1 MTLSPYYTHADGR
14 ESAFTVTPPRIK
26 FGPGSLREVGHDAA
40 QLGITRAALFTDKSV
55 AKLEPVATVKAA
67 LNAAS
72 IDVAVF
78 DEVEVE
84 PTDRSF
90 KAAIEFAKAGE
101 FDGFVSV
108 GGGSSMDTAK
118 AADLYTSHPPRNFL
132 DYVNAP
138 IGNAIPVPGP
148 LKPHIACPTTFGT
161 ASECTAVAIF
171 DLLEMEVKTG
181 ISNAYLRPSLGVLDP
196 DTLATLPGEV
206 IAANGFD
213 VFTHACES
221 YTAVPYTSR
230 EAPADPAGRPVYQ
243 GANPYSDLSTL
254 EAIRII
260 GANLVEAVKQPGASE
275 FREKL
280 MFAGMLAGIGFGNSG
295 VHIPHAM
302 AYAVAGLVRDYYP
315 HGWESNHPMVP
326 HGTSVIVNA
335 PAAFRFTGPACP
347 ERHFTAAEAMGADV
361 AGADIAEGGN
371 LLADRI
377 VAMMRETGL
386 PNGISGVGY
395 GPEDIPNLVKGTL
408 PQQRLL
414 VMSPQAVGEAELT
427 QLFKDAMRYWTE

>member
-1 MTLSPYYTHADGR
+1 MTLSPYYSHAEGR
-14 ESAFTVTPPRIK
+14 ESAFTVNPPRIK
-26 FGPGSLREVGHDAA
+26 FGPGSLREVGHDAKA
-40 QLGITRAALFTDKSV
+40 LAMSRAALYTDKTV
-55 AKLEPVATVKAA
+55 ARLDSVATVTAA
-67 LNAAS
+67 LTAAG

-84 PTDRSF
+84 PKDKSF
-90 KAAIEFAKAGE
+90 KAGIEFARAGA
-101 FDGFVSV
+101 FDGFLSV

-118 AADLYTSHPPRNFL
+118 AANLYTTYPPADFL

-138 IGNAIPVPGP
+138 IGKALPVPGP

-171 DLLEMEVKTG
+171 DLLEMAVKTG
-181 ISNAYLRPSLGVLDP
+181 ISNAHLRPALGVLDP

-213 VFTHACES
+213 AFTHACES
-221 YTAVPYTSR
+221 YTAIPYTSR
-230 EAPADPAGRPVYQ
+230 ARPDDPSARPVYQ
-243 GANPYSDLSTL
+243 GANPYCDLSTL
-254 EAIRII
+254 EAIRLI
-260 GANLVEAVKQPGASE
+260 GGNLVEAVKQPGASQ

-315 HGWESNHPMVP
+315 RGWESNHPMVP

-361 AGADIAEGGN
+361 RGAEAAEGGD

-377 VAMMRETGL
+377 IEMMKETGL
-386 PNGISGVGY
+386 PNGIGGVGY
-395 GPEDIPNLVKGTL
+395 GEEDIPSLVKGTL

-414 VMSPQAVGEAELT
+414 VMSPAQVGEAELT
-427 QLFKDAMRYWTE
+427 QLFKDAMRYW

>member
-1 MTLSPYYTHADGR
+1 MTLSPYYVHAEGC
-14 ESAFTVTPPRIK
+14 EAAFTVTPPKIK
-26 FGPGSLREVGHDAA
+26 FGPGALREVGHDARA
-40 QLGITRAALFTDKSV
+40 LCITRAALFTDANV
-55 AKLEPVATVKAA
+55 AGLESVATVTSA
-67 LNAAS
+67 LKDAG
-72 IDVAVF
+72 IDVAIY
-78 DEVEVE
+78 DAVEVE
-84 PTDRSF
+84 PTDKSF
-90 KAAIEFAKAGE
+90 KAAIEFAKKGN
-101 FDGFVSV
+101 FDGFISV

-118 AADLYTSHPPRNFL
+118 AAALYTSHPPDDFL

-138 IGNAIPVPGP
+138 IGKAVQVPGP

-181 ISNAYLRPSLGVLDP
+181 ISSPYLRPNLGVLDP
-196 DTLATLPGEV
+196 DTLGTLPSEV

-230 EAPADPAGRPVYQ
+230 EKPDDPTARPVYQ

-254 EAIRII
+254 EAIRLI
-260 GANLVEAVKQPGASE
+260 GDNLVDAVKHPGASE

-280 MFAGMLAGIGFGNSG
+280 MFSGLLAGIGFGNSG

-315 HGWESNHPMVP
+315 QGWKSNQPMVP

-347 ERHFTAAEAMGADV
+347 ERHFAAAEAMRADVSGADTAD
-361 AGADIAEGGN
+361 AGD

-377 VAMMRETGL
+377 IAMMKETGL
-386 PNGISGVGY
+386 PNGIGGVGY
-395 GPEDIPNLVKGTL
+395 GSEDIPNLVKGTL

-414 VMSPQAVGEAELT
+414 VMSPKPVGEAELT
-427 QLFKDAMRYWTE
+427 QLFKDALCYW

>member
-1 MTLSPYYTHADGR
+1 MTLSPYYVHAEGR
-14 ESAFTVTPPRIK
+14 EAAFTVTPPKIK
-26 FGPGSLREVGHDAA
+26 FGPGALREVGHDARA
-40 QLGITRAALFTDKSV
+40 HCITRAALFTDANV
-55 AKLEPVATVKAA
+55 AGLESVATVTSA
-67 LNAAS
+67 LKGAG
-72 IDVAVF
+72 IDVAIY
-78 DEVEVE
+78 DAVEVE
-84 PTDRSF
+84 PTDKSF
-90 KAAIEFAKAGE
+90 KAAIEFAKKGN
-101 FDGFVSV
+101 FDGFISV

-118 AADLYTSHPPRNFL
+118 AAALYTSHPPDDFL

-138 IGNAIPVPGP
+138 IGEAVQVPGP

-181 ISNAYLRPSLGVLDP
+181 ISSPYLRPSLGVLDP
-196 DTLATLPGEV
+196 DTLGTLPSEV

-230 EAPADPAGRPVYQ
+230 EKPDDPTARPVYQ

-254 EAIRII
+254 EAIRLI
-260 GANLVEAVKQPGASE
+260 GDNLVDAVKQPGASE

-280 MFAGMLAGIGFGNSG
+280 MFSGLLAGIGFGNSG

-315 HGWESNHPMVP
+315 HGWKSNHPMVP

-335 PAAFRFTGPACP
+335 PSAFRFTGPACP
-347 ERHFTAAEAMGADV
+347 ERHFAAAEAMRADVSGADTAD
-361 AGADIAEGGN
+361 AGD

-377 VAMMRETGL
+377 IAMMKETGL
-386 PNGISGVGY
+386 PNGIGGVGY
-395 GPEDIPNLVKGTL
+395 GAEDIPNLVKGTL

-414 VMSPQAVGEAELT
+414 VMSPKPVGEAELT
-427 QLFKDAMRYWTE
+427 QLFKDALCYW

>member
-1 MTLSPYYTHADGR
+1 MTLSPYYSHAEGR
-14 ESAFTVTPPRIK
+14 ESAFTVNPPRIK
-26 FGPGSLREVGHDAA
+26 FGPGSLREVGHDAKA
-40 QLGITRAALFTDKSV
+40 LGMSRVALYTDKTV
-55 AKLEPVATVKAA
+55 ARLDSVATVKAA
-67 LNAAS
+67 LTAAG

-84 PTDRSF
+84 PTDKSF
-90 KAAIEFAKAGE
+90 KACIEFARAGA
-101 FDGFVSV
+101 FDGFFSV

-118 AADLYTSHPPRNFL
+118 AANLYTTYPPADFL

-138 IGNAIPVPGP
+138 IGKALPVPGP

-171 DLLEMEVKTG
+171 DLLEMAVKTG
-181 ISNAYLRPSLGVLDP
+181 ISNAHLRPALGVLDP

-221 YTAVPYTSR
+221 YTAIPYTSR
-230 EAPADPAGRPVYQ
+230 ARPDAPSARPVYQ

-254 EAIRII
+254 EAIRLI
-260 GANLVEAVKQPGASE
+260 GGNLVEAVKQPGASQ

-315 HGWESNHPMVP
+315 RGWESNHPMVP

-347 ERHFTAAEAMGADV
+347 ERHLTAAEAMGADIR
-361 AGADIAEGGN
+361 GAEAAEGGD

-377 VAMMRETGL
+377 IEMMKETGL
-386 PNGISGVGY
+386 PNGIGGVGY
-395 GPEDIPNLVKGTL
+395 GEEDIPSLVKGTL

-414 VMSPQAVGEAELT
+414 VMSPTPVGEAELT
-427 QLFKDAMRYWTE
+427 QLFKDAMRYW

>member
-1 MTLSPYYTHADGR
+1 MTLSPYYSHAEGR
-14 ESAFTVTPPRIK
+14 ESAFTVNPPRIK
-26 FGPGSLREVGHDAA
+26 FGPGSLREVGHDAKA
-40 QLGITRAALFTDKSV
+40 FGMSRVALYTDKTV
-55 AKLEPVATVKAA
+55 ARLDSVATVKAA
-67 LNAAS
+67 LTAAG

-84 PTDRSF
+84 PTDKSF
-90 KAAIEFAKAGE
+90 KAGIEFARAGA
-101 FDGFVSV
+101 FDGFLSV

-118 AADLYTSHPPRNFL
+118 AANLYTTYPPADFL

-138 IGNAIPVPGP
+138 IGKALPVPGP

-171 DLLEMEVKTG
+171 DLLEMAVKTG
-181 ISNAYLRPSLGVLDP
+181 ISNAHLRPALGVLDP

-221 YTAVPYTSR
+221 YTALPYTSR
-230 EAPADPAGRPVYQ
+230 ARPDAPSARPVYQ

-254 EAIRII
+254 EAIRLI
-260 GANLVEAVKQPGASE
+260 GGNLVEAVKQPGASQ

-315 HGWESNHPMVP
+315 RGWESNHPMVP

-347 ERHFTAAEAMGADV
+347 ERHLTAAEAMGADIR
-361 AGADIAEGGN
+361 GAEAAEGGD

-377 VAMMRETGL
+377 IEMMKETGL
-386 PNGISGVGY
+386 PNGIGGVGY
-395 GPEDIPNLVKGTL
+395 GEEDIPSLVKGTL

-414 VMSPQAVGEAELT
+414 VMSPTPVGEAELT
-427 QLFKDAMRYWTE
+427 QLFKDAMRYW

>member
-1 MTLSPYYTHADGR
+1 MTLSPYYTHGEGR
-14 ESAFTVTPPRIK
+14 ESAFTVTPPKIK
-26 FGPGSLREVGHDAA
+26 FGPGSLREVGHDAKA
-40 QLGITRAALFTDKSV
+40 QGMSRAALYTDKKV
-55 AKLEPVATVKAA
+55 AGLEPVATVKGA
-67 LNAAS
+67 LSNAG
-72 IDVAVF
+72 IDVVIF

-84 PTDRSF
+84 PTDKSF
-90 KAAIEFAKAGE
+90 KAGIQFAKEGN
-101 FDGFVSV
+101 FDGFFSV

-118 AADLYTSHPPRNFL
+118 AADLYTSHPPENFL

-138 IGNAIPVPGP
+138 VGNAVPVPGP

-196 DTLATLPGEV
+196 NTLATIPGEV
-206 IAANGFD
+206 LAANGFD

-221 YTAVPYTSR
+221 YTAIPYTSR
-230 EAPADPAGRPVYQ
+230 PKPDQPTGRPVYQ
-243 GANPYSDLSTL
+243 GANPYSDLATM
-254 EAIRII
+254 EAIRLI
-260 GANLVEAVKQPGASE
+260 GANLVDAVKQPGASE

-280 MFAGMLAGIGFGNSG
+280 MFSGMLAGIGFGNSG

-315 HGWESNHPMVP
+315 QGWKSNHPMVP

-347 ERHFTAAEAMGADV
+347 ERHFTAAEAIGADVSGADV
-361 AGADIAEGGN
+361 ADGGD

-377 VAMMRETGL
+377 IAMMKETGL
-386 PNGISGVGY
+386 PNGIGGVGY
-395 GPEDIPNLVKGTL
+395 SEEDIPNLVKGTL

-414 VMSPQAVGEAELT
+414 VMSPKSVAEPELT
-427 QLFKDAMRYWTE
+427 QLFKDAMRYW

>member
-1 MTLSPYYTHADGR
+1 MTLSPYYTHGEGR
-14 ESAFTVTPPRIK
+14 ESAFTVTPPKIK
-26 FGPGSLREVGHDAA
+26 FGPGSLREVGHDAKA
-40 QLGITRAALFTDKSV
+40 HGMSRAALYTDKKV
-55 AKLEPVATVKAA
+55 AGLEPVATVKAA
-67 LNAAS
+67 LSHAGV
-72 IDVAVF
+72 DVVIF

-84 PTDRSF
+84 PTDKSF
-90 KAAIEFAKAGE
+90 KAGIQFAKEGN
-101 FDGFVSV
+101 FDGFFSV

-118 AADLYTSHPPRNFL
+118 AADLYTSHPPENFL

-138 IGNAIPVPGP
+138 VGNAVPVPGP

-196 DTLATLPGEV
+196 NTLATIPGEV
-206 IAANGFD
+206 LAANGFD

-221 YTAVPYTSR
+221 YTAIPYTSR
-230 EAPADPAGRPVYQ
+230 PKPDQPTGRPVYQ
-243 GANPYSDLSTL
+243 GANPYSDLATM
-254 EAIRII
+254 EAIRLI
-260 GANLVEAVKQPGASE
+260 GANLVDAVKQPGASE

-280 MFAGMLAGIGFGNSG
+280 MFSGMLAGIGFGNSG

-315 HGWESNHPMVP
+315 QGWKSNHPMVP

-347 ERHFTAAEAMGADV
+347 ERHFTAAEAIGADVSGADV
-361 AGADIAEGGN
+361 ADGGD

-377 VAMMRETGL
+377 IAMMKETGL
-386 PNGISGVGY
+386 PNGIGGVGY
-395 GPEDIPNLVKGTL
+395 SEEDIPNLVKGTL

-414 VMSPQAVGEAELT
+414 VMSPKSVAEPELT
-427 QLFKDAMRYWTE
+427 QLFKDAMRYW

>member
-1 MTLSPYYTHADGR
+1 MTLSPYYSHAEGR
-14 ESAFTVTPPRIK
+14 ESAFTVNPPRIK
-26 FGPGSLREVGHDAA
+26 FGPGSLREVGHDAKA
-40 QLGITRAALFTDKSV
+40 LGMSRVALYTDKTV
-55 AKLEPVATVKAA
+55 ARLDSVATVKAA
-67 LNAAS
+67 LTAAG

-84 PTDRSF
+84 PTDKSF
-90 KAAIEFAKAGE
+90 KAGIEFARAGA
-101 FDGFVSV
+101 FDGFLSV

-118 AADLYTSHPPRNFL
+118 AANLYTTYPPADFL

-138 IGNAIPVPGP
+138 IGKALPVPGP

-171 DLLEMEVKTG
+171 DLLEMAVKTG
-181 ISNAYLRPSLGVLDP
+181 ISNAHLRPALGVLDP

-221 YTAVPYTSR
+221 YTAIPYTSR
-230 EAPADPAGRPVYQ
+230 ARPDAPSARPVYQ

-254 EAIRII
+254 EAIRLI
-260 GANLVEAVKQPGASE
+260 GGNLVEAVKQPGASQ

-315 HGWESNHPMVP
+315 RGWESNHPMVP

-347 ERHFTAAEAMGADV
+347 ERHLTAAEAMGADIR
-361 AGADIAEGGN
+361 GAEAAEGGD

-377 VAMMRETGL
+377 IEMMKETGL
-386 PNGISGVGY
+386 PNGIGGVGY
-395 GPEDIPNLVKGTL
+395 GEEDIPSLVKGTL

-414 VMSPQAVGEAELT
+414 VMSPTPVGEAELT
-427 QLFKDAMRYWTE
+427 QLFKDAMRYW

>member
-1 MTLSPYYTHADGR
+1 
-14 ESAFTVTPPRIK
+14 VI
-26 FGPGSLREVGHDAA
+26 
-40 QLGITRAALFTDKSV
+40 
-55 AKLEPVATVKAA
+55 
-67 LNAAS
+67 
-72 IDVAVF
+72 F

-84 PTDRSF
+84 PTDKSF
-90 KAAIEFAKAGE
+90 KAGIQFAKEGN
-101 FDGFVSV
+101 FDGFFSV

-118 AADLYTSHPPRNFL
+118 AADLYTSHPPENFL
-132 DYVNAP
+132 DYINAP
-138 IGNAIPVPGP
+138 IGNAVPVPGP

-181 ISNAYLRPSLGVLDP
+181 ISNTYLRPSLGVLDP
-196 DTLATLPGEV
+196 ETLATIPGEV
-206 IAANGFD
+206 LAANGFD

-221 YTAVPYTSR
+221 YTAIPYTSR
-230 EAPADPAGRPVYQ
+230 AKPDDPIGRPVYQ
-243 GANPYSDLSTL
+243 GANPYSDLATI
-254 EAIRII
+254 EAIRLI
-260 GANLVEAVKQPGASE
+260 GANLVDAVKQPGASE

-280 MFAGMLAGIGFGNSG
+280 MFSGMLAGIGFGNSG

-315 HGWESNHPMVP
+315 QGWKSNHPMVP

-347 ERHFTAAEAMGADV
+347 ERHFTAAEAIGADVSGADV
-361 AGADIAEGGN
+361 ADGGD

-377 VAMMRETGL
+377 IAMMKETGL
-386 PNGISGVGY
+386 PNGIGGVGY
-395 GPEDIPNLVKGTL
+395 SEEDIPNLVKGTL

-414 VMSPQAVGEAELT
+414 VMSPKSVAEPELT
-427 QLFKDAMRYWTE
+427 QLFKDAMRYW

>member
-1 MTLSPYYTHADGR
+1 MTLSPYYTHGEGR
-14 ESAFTVTPPRIK
+14 ESAFTVTPPKIK
-26 FGPGSLREVGHDAA
+26 FGPGSLREVGHDAKA
-40 QLGITRAALFTDKSV
+40 HGMSRVALYTDKKV
-55 AKLEPVATVKAA
+55 AGLEPVATVKAA
-67 LNAAS
+67 LSAAGV
-72 IDVAVF
+72 DVVIF

-84 PTDRSF
+84 PTDKSF
-90 KAAIEFAKAGE
+90 KAGIQFAKEGN
-101 FDGFVSV
+101 FDGFFSV

-118 AADLYTSHPPRNFL
+118 AADLYTSHPPENFL

-138 IGNAIPVPGP
+138 IGNAVPVPGP

-171 DLLEMEVKTG
+171 DLLDMEVKTG
-181 ISNAYLRPSLGVLDP
+181 ISNAYLRPSIGVLDP
-196 DTLATLPGEV
+196 DTLATIPREV
-206 IAANGFD
+206 LAANGFD

-221 YTAVPYTSR
+221 YTAIPYTSR
-230 EAPADPAGRPVYQ
+230 AKPNDPTGRPVYQ
-243 GANPYSDLSTL
+243 GANPYSDLATM
-254 EAIRII
+254 EAIRLI

-280 MFAGMLAGIGFGNSG
+280 MFSGMLAGIGFGNSG

-315 HGWESNHPMVP
+315 QGWKSNHPMVP

-347 ERHFTAAEAMGADV
+347 ERHFTAAEAMGADIS
-361 AGADIAEGGN
+361 GADVADGGD

-377 VAMMRETGL
+377 IAMMKETGL
-386 PNGISGVGY
+386 PNGIGGVGY
-395 GPEDIPNLVKGTL
+395 SEEDIPNLVKGTL

-414 VMSPQAVGEAELT
+414 VMSPKSVAEPELT
-427 QLFKDAMRYWTE
+427 QLFKDAMRYW

>member
-1 MTLSPYYTHADGR
+1 MTLSPYYVHAEDR
-14 ESAFTVTPPRIK
+14 EAAFTVTPPKIK
-26 FGPGSLREVGHDAA
+26 FGPGALQEVGHDARA
-40 QLGITRAALFTDKSV
+40 HGIARTALFTDANV
-55 AKLEPVATVKAA
+55 AELNSVATVTSA
-67 LNAAS
+67 LKNAG
-72 IDVAVF
+72 IDVAIY

-90 KAAIEFAKAGE
+90 KAAIEFAQKGN
-101 FDGFVSV
+101 FDGFISV

-118 AADLYTSHPPRNFL
+118 AAALYTSHPPDDFL
-132 DYVNAP
+132 DYVNEP
-138 IGNAIPVPGP
+138 IGKAVRVPGP

-171 DLLEMEVKTG
+171 DLLEMELKTG
-181 ISNAYLRPSLGVLDP
+181 ISSPYLRPNLGVLDP

-230 EAPADPAGRPVYQ
+230 EKPADPTARPVYQ

-254 EAIRII
+254 EAIRLI
-260 GANLVEAVKQPGASE
+260 GDNLVDAVAQPGASK

-280 MFAGMLAGIGFGNSG
+280 MFSGLLAGIGFGNSG

-302 AYAVAGLVRDYYP
+302 AYAVAGLVRGYYP
-315 HGWESNHPMVP
+315 QGWKSNHPMVP

-347 ERHFTAAEAMGADV
+347 ERHFTAAKAMGADV
-361 AGADIAEGGN
+361 TDADTADGGD

-377 VAMMRETGL
+377 IAMMKETGL
-386 PNGISGVGY
+386 PNGIGGVGY
-395 GPEDIPNLVKGTL
+395 DEEDIPNLVKGTL

-414 VMSPQAVGEAELT
+414 VMSPKPVDEAELT
-427 QLFKDAMRYWTE
+427 KLFKDALRYW

>member
-1 MTLSPYYTHADGR
+1 MTLSPYYSHAEGR
-14 ESAFTVTPPRIK
+14 ESAFTVNPPRIK
-26 FGPGSLREVGHDAA
+26 FGPGSLREVGHDAKA
-40 QLGITRAALFTDKSV
+40 LGMSRVALYTDKTV
-55 AKLEPVATVKAA
+55 ARLDSVATVKAA
-67 LNAAS
+67 LTAAG

-84 PTDRSF
+84 PTDKSF
-90 KAAIEFAKAGE
+90 KAGIEFARAGA
-101 FDGFVSV
+101 FDGFLSV

-118 AADLYTSHPPRNFL
+118 AANLYTTYPPADFL

-138 IGNAIPVPGP
+138 IGKALPVPGP

-171 DLLEMEVKTG
+171 DLLEMAVKTG
-181 ISNAYLRPSLGVLDP
+181 ISNAHLRPALGVLDP

-221 YTAVPYTSR
+221 YTAIPYTSR
-230 EAPADPAGRPVYQ
+230 ARPDAPSARPVYQ

-254 EAIRII
+254 EAIRLI
-260 GANLVEAVKQPGASE
+260 GGNLVEAVKQPGASQ

-315 HGWESNHPMVP
+315 RGWESNHPMVP

-347 ERHFTAAEAMGADV
+347 ERHLTAAEAMGADIR
-361 AGADIAEGGN
+361 GAEAAEGGD

-377 VAMMRETGL
+377 IEMMKETGL
-386 PNGISGVGY
+386 PNGIGGVGY
-395 GPEDIPNLVKGTL
+395 GEEDIPSLVKGTL

-414 VMSPQAVGEAELT
+414 VMSPAPVGEAELT
-427 QLFKDAMRYWTE
+427 QLFKDAMRYW

>member
-1 MTLSPYYTHADGR
+1 MTLSPYYSHAEGR
-14 ESAFTVTPPRIK
+14 ESAFTVNPPRIK
-26 FGPGSLREVGHDAA
+26 FGPGSLREVGHDAKA
-40 QLGITRAALFTDKSV
+40 LGMSRVALYTDKTV
-55 AKLEPVATVKAA
+55 ARLDSVATVKAA
-67 LNAAS
+67 LTAAG

-84 PTDRSF
+84 PTDKSF
-90 KAAIEFAKAGE
+90 KAGIEFARAGA
-101 FDGFVSV
+101 FDGFLSV

-118 AADLYTSHPPRNFL
+118 AANLYTTYPPADFL

-138 IGNAIPVPGP
+138 IGKALPVPGP

-171 DLLEMEVKTG
+171 DLLEMAVKTG
-181 ISNAYLRPSLGVLDP
+181 ISNAHLRPALGVLDP

-221 YTAVPYTSR
+221 YTAIPYTSR
-230 EAPADPAGRPVYQ
+230 ARPDDPSARPVYQ

-254 EAIRII
+254 EAIRLI
-260 GANLVEAVKQPGASE
+260 GGNLVEAVKQPGASQ

-315 HGWESNHPMVP
+315 RGWESNHPMVP

-347 ERHFTAAEAMGADV
+347 ERHLTAAEAMGADIR
-361 AGADIAEGGN
+361 GAEAAEGGD

-377 VAMMRETGL
+377 IEMMKETGL
-386 PNGISGVGY
+386 PNGIGGVGY
-395 GPEDIPNLVKGTL
+395 GEEDIPSLVKGTL

-414 VMSPQAVGEAELT
+414 VMSPAPVGEAELT
-427 QLFKDAMRYWTE
+427 QLFKDAMRYW

>member
-1 MTLSPYYTHADGR
+1 MTLSPYYTHTEGR
-14 ESAFTVTPPRIK
+14 ESAFTVTPPKIK
-26 FGPGSLREVGHDAA
+26 FGPGSLREVGHDATA
-40 QLGITRAALFTDKSV
+40 LGMTRVALFTDKSV
-55 AKLEPVATVKAA
+55 ARLEPVATVQASLKAA
-67 LNAAS
+67 G

-90 KAAIEFAKAGE
+90 KAAIDFTNAGK
-101 FDGFVSV
+101 FDGFFSV

-118 AADLYTSHPPRNFL
+118 AADLYTTYPPDSFL

-138 IGNAIPVPGP
+138 IGNAVPVPGP

-181 ISNAYLRPSLGVLDP
+181 ISNAYLRPALGVLDP
-196 DTLATLPGEV
+196 DTLSTLPGEV

-221 YTAVPYTSR
+221 YTAIPYTSR
-230 EAPADPAGRPVYQ
+230 AKPDDPSSRPVYQ

-254 EAIRII
+254 EAIRLI
-260 GANLVEAVKQPGASE
+260 GTNLVDAVKQPGASE

-315 HGWESNHPMVP
+315 RGWESNHPMVP

-347 ERHFTAAEAMGADV
+347 ERHFIAAEAMGARTS
-361 AGADIAEGGN
+361 GADAQDGGD

-377 VAMMRETGL
+377 IDMMKETGL
-386 PNGISGVGY
+386 PNGIGGVGY
-395 GPEDIPNLVKGTL
+395 GEEDIPNLVKGTM

-414 VMSPQAVGEAELT
+414 VMSPAPVGEAELT
-427 QLFKDAMRYWTE
+427 QLFKDALRYW